1 MEKIGE
7 ILLDSGVLV
16 IGDLIFLKKIKQT
29 PHDPNRRF
37 VHAETQKVYTQ
48 NIDFQK
54 YTDVLI
60 ADQTVNELIGK
71 AVLTEVKDTNNTE
84 LSTENILNDLNSG
97 FKQLNFEKGT
107 PGKAFALLSE
117 EGFYP
122 VYAEMDEK
130 GIAKL
135 IVDFRAKPD

>member
-16 IGDLIFLKKIKQT
+16 IGDFIFLKKIKQT

-37 VHAETQKVYTQ
+37 VHVKTQKIYTQ

-54 YTDVLI
+54 YTDILI
-60 ADQTVNELIGK
+60 DNQTVNALIEK
-71 AVLTEVKDTNNTE
+71 AVLTAVKDTNNTE
-84 LSTENILNDLNSG
+84 LSTENILNDLDSG
-97 FKQLNFEKGT
+97 FKQLNFENGA

-135 IVDFRAKPD
+135 IVDFRAGQD